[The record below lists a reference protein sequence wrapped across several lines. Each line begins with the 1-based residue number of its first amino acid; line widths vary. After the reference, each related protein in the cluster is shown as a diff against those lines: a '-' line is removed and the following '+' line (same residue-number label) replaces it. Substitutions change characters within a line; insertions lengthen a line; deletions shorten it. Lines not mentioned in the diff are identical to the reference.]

1 MENGGIMLPVIVRK
15 KIKKRRKV
23 KTMQKVTVVSPDK
36 APTLHKRSL
45 WRKMMLNWEFYLFVL
60 PLVVYFFVFRYM
72 PMGGIVIAFRDFKIN
87 KGIWSG
93 NWVGFKY
100 FQRFFKSYYCDIV
113 IKNTL
118 SITILSMVLSF
129 PIPIILALLL
139 DEVSP
144 ALKKTVQTITFAPHF
159 ISTVVICGILLV
171 MLSPSSGIFKHIIEA
186 LGGERRNFM
195 QEPGAFKWVFILSG
209 IWQEMGWNSII
220 YVAALSS
227 ISADQLEA
235 ARIDGASR
243 FQQVLHIKLPA
254 LMPTIVTLLILS
266 FGNIMSIG
274 TDKVL
279 LLQNDANMSA
289 SEVISTYV
297 YKTGLIQM
305 NYSLSA
311 AIGLFN
317 SVINAVM
324 LIAVNWI
331 SKKLGDTSLW

>member
-1 MENGGIMLPVIVRK
+1 MENGGIILPVIVRK

-45 WRKMMLNWEFYLFVL
+45 WRKMMLNWEVYLFVL
-60 PLVVYFFVFRYM
+60 PLVIYFFVFRYM

-171 MLSPSSGIFKHIIEA
+171 MLSPSSGIFHHILEA
-186 LGGERRNFM
+186 LRRERPNFM
-195 QEPGAFKWVFILSG
+195 QAPGAFNLVFILSG